1 MLAVA
6 LAAAA
11 VVAAKPPPRQFLHA
25 DGTHHVASITL
36 VAGYDSS
43 NRGFNF
49 DGYGRGE
56 LVVTVPF
63 GWRVRVIC
71 TNRSDVRHSCA
82 VVKGAMSAQP
92 AFRGASVPNPLVG
105 LRRGQ
110 TASFSFVAA
119 RPGPYRLVCLV
130 PGHEEARMWDV
141 LDVVRGGV
149 PSIAARPGP

>member
-6 LAAAA
+6 LAAA
-11 VVAAKPPPRQFLHA
+11 VAAKPPPRQFLRA
-25 DGTHHVASITL
+25 DAAHHLASVTL

-56 LVVTVPF
+56 LVVTVPL
-63 GWRVRVIC
+63 GWRVRVTC

-92 AFRGASVPNPLVG
+92 AFRGASVPSPLVG
-105 LRRGQ
+105 LRHGQ
-110 TASFSFVAA
+110 MASFSFVAA
-119 RPGPYRLVCLV
+119 RLGPYRLACLV

-141 LDVVRGGV
+141 LEVVRGGA

>member
-6 LAAAA
+6 LAAA
-11 VVAAKPPPRQFLHA
+11 VVAVKPPAAQFLRA
-25 DGTHHVASITL
+25 DKAHHVVSVRL

-56 LVVTVPF
+56 LAVTVPL
-63 GWRVRVIC
+63 GWRVRVTC
-71 TNRSDVRHSCA
+71 TNRSGVRHSCA
-82 VVKGAMSAQP
+82 VVKGAMATRP
-92 AFRGASVPNPLVG
+92 AFPRASVPTPLAG

-119 RPGPYRLVCLV
+119 RLGAYRLACLV
-130 PGHEEARMWDV
+130 PGHEEARMWDL
-141 LDVVRGGV
+141 LDVVRGGA